1 MPRIFKKII
10 CILLVLCL
18 SCFLLSCYIQKSVS
32 NKHLIEEYSD
42 SSSYTEFYA
51 KLHEWHFDEA
61 GNVIISVYI
70 PVDYDKLSGWK
81 PEYAFEAKILLKN
94 SFDEATSNGLNLKTD
109 ETYFFTSIPQYYKD
123 HLRLPIVSIKEY
135 PSGTVYLDFEKGK
148 QNWLNYINNT
158 YPNGFSWKY
167 RL

>member
-10 CILLVLCL
+10 CISLVLCL
-18 SCFLLSCYIQKSVS
+18 SCFLLSCYMQKSVS

-51 KLHEWHFDEA
+51 KLREWHFDED

-81 PEYAFEAKILLKN
+81 PEYAFEAKILLKT
-94 SFDEATSNGLNLKTD
+94 SFDEATSNGLNFKTD
-109 ETYFFTSIPQYYKD
+109 ECQIFSGNFGNIKSKQRKQRVRKGAVKKRPNKKSIREFKDFRMYF
-123 HLRLPIVSIKEY
+123 
-135 PSGTVYLDFEKGK
+135 
-148 QNWLNYINNT
+148 
-158 YPNGFSWKY
+158 
-167 RL
+167 